1 MLVQNKYHITRVMF
15 QKTQDRVES
24 RMLLSTLEVD
34 LGGGGAGT
42 RHMLIFHGYMIRYSP
57 CFS

>member
-34 LGGGGAGT
+34 LGGGGEQEHVT
-42 RHMLIFHGYMIRYSP
+42 CL
-57 CFS
+57 FSMDI